1 MKERKLASPIL
12 GGHAHI
18 TETVDWDSPKGD
30 ISRFIQMSQD
40 LTCYNMSV
48 ISVEVRG
55 TLDLEALAEIL
66 CPTTWNNLGHLSLQQ
81 TLMKYLKMQ
90 DGNPYVRQAASA
102 WTPGSSVN
110 GDP

>member
-1 MKERKLASPIL
+1 MQEARQAHLIECNVNGIPFLRTLISYMKELKLAAPIW

-40 LTCYNMSV
+40 HMCYNISV

-55 TLDLEALAEIL
+55 ISNLKASAEIL
-66 CPTTWNNLGHLSLQQ
+66 CPTTGTFSGTSPCGRH
-81 TLMKYLKMQ
+81 
-90 DGNPYVRQAASA
+90 
-102 WTPGSSVN
+102 
-110 GDP
+110 